1 MNFIKRWQYL
11 LLLVT
16 GLFAVVSACKNE
28 VEQPAPVT
36 SITSINPTS
45 APVGSTVVITGTNFN
60 TTPGSNSVTFG
71 TVPAQVVSAT
81 STQLVVTVPTNAGN
95 TISVNANG
103 QTAQFSGTFN
113 TADKPI
119 IEVATDITVN
129 TNWTAGNVY
138 LIRGFVYVRSGAVLT
153 IAPGTVIKGGGAAT
167 DPSGGGRGASLII
180 QPGARI
186 EAKGT
191 AQQPIVFTSNAAAGQ
206 RKYGDWG
213 GLVLVGKAPTNRPS
227 ATPLEG
233 GVEGMYGSLNESTD
247 NSGTLQY
254 VRIEFPGIAL
264 SNAPN
269 SEVNGLTLYSVGSGT
284 TLDHIQVSYSGDDS
298 YEWFG
303 GTANAKYLVAYRG
316 FDDDFDTDHG
326 FIGKVQFAVSL
337 RDPNAADQSG
347 SNCFESDNF
356 GGTGENTA
364 ALGPLAPNNGLPY
377 TQPIFANVSAFAFQ
391 TAPNTT
397 NTTGGTG
404 PYQSAM
410 HLRRNTAISIYNS
423 VFSGYPEGL
432 RLDGTATG
440 TLANVTAGRL
450 DLQGITVANTL
461 IPVRGA
467 GAITNDQALAF
478 FNDPAKKNTI
488 VVSTDVA
495 ALLNAQSFSLT
506 TTPSF
511 LPPTGS
517 SLLVAGNA
525 TTGGKLTGDFFTPAP
540 YRGAFNGTENW
551 TAGWCNFDPQ
561 NTNYN
566 R

>member
-16 GLFAVVSACKNE
+16 GLFAAVTACKNE
-28 VEQPAPVT
+28 AEPAPVT
-36 SITSINPTS
+36 SITGINPTS
-45 APVGSTVVITGTNFN
+45 APVGSTIVITGTNFN
-60 TTPGSNSVTFG
+60 STPASNSVTFG
-71 TVPAQVVSAT
+71 TAAASVVSAT
-81 STQLVVTVPTNAGN
+81 PTQLVVTVPANAGN
-95 TISVNANG
+95 PISVAANG
-103 QTAQFSGTFN
+103 QTAQFAGQFS
-113 TADKPI
+113 TANKPV
-119 IEVATDITVN
+119 IEVVSSLTAN
-129 TNWTAGNVY
+129 TNWTADNVY
-138 LIRGFVYVRSGAVLT
+138 LLRGFVYVRSGATLT
-153 IAPGTVIKGGGAAT
+153 IQPGTIIRGGGPAT
-167 DPSGGGRGASLII
+167 DPAGQARGGTLIV
-180 QPGARI
+180 QPGAKI

-213 GLVLVGKAPTNRPS
+213 GVVLVGRAPTNRPS

-233 GVEGMYGSLNESTD
+233 GIEGTYGAFNEPTD

-264 SNAPN
+264 TTSSN
-269 SEVNGLTLYSVGSGT
+269 SEINGLTLYGVGSGT

-303 GTANAKYLVAYRG
+303 GSANAKYLVAFRG

-326 FIGKVQFAVSL
+326 FVGKVQFAVSL

-347 SNCFESDNF
+347 SNGFESDNF
-356 GGTGENTA
+356 NSGENTA
-364 ALGPLAPNNGLPY
+364 AQGPLAPNNGLPY
-377 TQPIFANVSAFAFQ
+377 TQPIFANVSVFAFQ
-391 TAPNTT
+391 SAPNA
-397 NTTGGTG
+397 NPTTGGSG

-432 RLDGTATG
+432 RLEGTATG

-450 DLQGITVANTL
+450 DLQGITLANVT

-467 GAITNDQALAF
+467 GTITNEQATAF
-478 FNDPAKKNTI
+478 FNDAAKKNK
-488 VVSTDVA
+488 VVASSDIA
-495 ALLNAQSFSLT
+495 ALLNAQSFNLT
-506 TTPSF
+506 APSF

-517 SLLVAGNA
+517 PLLVAA
-525 TTGGKLTGDFFTPAP
+525 DAATGGKLADNFFSPAP
-540 YRGAFNGTENW
+540 YRGAFNGTDNW
-551 TAGWCNFDPQ
+551 LAGWTNFDPQ
-561 NTNYN
+561 NTNYE